1 MKAIAVSG
9 YGTEEDARRSVEAG
23 FVEHLVKPF
32 DPERLIDVLERLG
45 GGGRQPRRDR
55 SALASPEGLP
65 SRPRRRGP
73 A

>member
-32 DPERLIDVLERLG
+32 DPERLLEMLERLG
-45 GGGRQPRRDR
+45 
-55 SALASPEGLP
+55 
-65 SRPRRRGP
+65 RPTANR
-73 A
+73 